1 MLLRKPANVVTK
13 VLNVTAVFCCPEK
26 INRPRSLLVHIWP
39 LYYVKKE
46 SLPAAAPPG
55 RLREGGPVHAEVLLS
70 RIQRPGPVH
79 VRPQRL
85 RPAEYGAAGSVPGD
99 LGGAAV
105 LWPDFRGAGD
115 SGDAVRPDRG
125 CGAISDLFPEPIQ
138 APGGERQI
146 PELVPSHP
154 GPALRRA
161 AAAAG

>member
-1 MLLRKPANVVTK
+1 MQLIRSQSLVIPVWKK
-13 VLNVTAVFCCPEK
+13 K
-26 INRPRSLLVHIWP
+26 I
-39 LYYVKKE
+39 YY
-46 SLPAAAPPG
+46 SI
-55 RLREGGPVHAEVLLS
+55 S
-70 RIQRPGPVH
+70 
-79 VRPQRL
+79 
-85 RPAEYGAAGSVPGD
+85 GD